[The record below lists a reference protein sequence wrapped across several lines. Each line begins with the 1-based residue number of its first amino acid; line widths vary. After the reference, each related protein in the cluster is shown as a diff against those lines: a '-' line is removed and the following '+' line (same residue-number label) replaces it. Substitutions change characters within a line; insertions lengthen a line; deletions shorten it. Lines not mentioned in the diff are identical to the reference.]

1 MRQMRQGTLLRLIQI
16 THHRACGNDSGRIIM
31 QAQPVKGGYM
41 KMFLQA
47 ALAGVLRKLP
57 ILKRPYRRRQTFLK
71 LAGDSTA
78 G

>member
-1 MRQMRQGTLLRLIQI
+1 MCQMRKGTLLRLIQI
-16 THHRACGNDSGRIIM
+16 THHRARGNDSGRIIM
-31 QAQPVKGGYM
+31 QPQPVKGGYM

-57 ILKRPYRRRQTFLK
+57 ILKRSYRCGQTFLK
-71 LAGDSTA
+71 LAGARAA